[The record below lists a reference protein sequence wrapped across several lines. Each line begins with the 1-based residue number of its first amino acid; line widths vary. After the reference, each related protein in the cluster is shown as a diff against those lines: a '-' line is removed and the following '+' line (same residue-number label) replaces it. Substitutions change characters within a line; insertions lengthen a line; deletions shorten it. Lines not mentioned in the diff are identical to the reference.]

1 MRQQELSFGIY
12 DHYTRTKEDKFLK
25 DNLKMLEKASKF
37 LEKYVDDI
45 IKEKQELRVSYDIWE
60 MHEGVSC
67 YSLSCI
73 FAAFDAMIKIYEVL
87 EEKDKEG
94 NRLKQEGWLKQ
105 MDFLSEGK
113 EKIKKYVI
121 DNLYDEKKKSFV
133 RNQQDKRIDISILG
147 LVTPF
152 NMLMPNDKKI
162 QNTIERINMTLRTYT
177 GGYLRFEE
185 DHYTGERPWVIS
197 GLWMALYYI
206 QIDEIKKAKECFD
219 FAAYSSTKHGFLAEQ
234 VQNSDMTSAWVIRT
248 CLVTCN
254 VYNST

>member
-1 MRQQELSFGIY
+1 
-12 DHYTRTKEDKFLK
+12 
-25 DNLKMLEKASKF
+25 MLEKAVKF

-60 MHEGVSC
+60 MHEGVSV

-73 FAAFDAMIKIYEVL
+73 FAAFDAMTKIYEAL

-94 NRLKQEGWLKQ
+94 NRLKQEAWIKQ
-105 MDFLSEGK
+105 MDSLSESK
-113 EKIKKYVI
+113 EKIKKYVL
-121 DNLYDEKKKSFV
+121 DNLYDEEKKSFV
-133 RNQQDKRIDISILG
+133 RNKTDKKIDISILG

-177 GGYLRFEE
+177 GGYLRFEA

-197 GLWMALYYI
+197 TLWMALYYI
-206 QIDEIKKAKECFD
+206 QIDDIKKAKECFD
-219 FAAYSSTKHGFLAEQ
+219 FVLGSSTKHGFLAEQ
-234 VQNSDMTSAWVIRT
+234 VENGTLTSAWVIRT
-248 CLVTCN
+248 CLVTRN
-254 VYNST
+254 VHNST